1 MVSDV
6 GQPQGHH
13 GLELGRIWG
22 QFRDPDME
30 RGFREAR
37 RDADVRR
44 LSIGLVFGGLTFPL
58 FGLTRVISS
67 GVGDGGWALLASEFG
82 MLFLTLLVVVQIRR
96 EPAGPRNT
104 LWVTLAELAATSIVV
119 VLAIGS
125 PGHLYTHNLEFVGLM
140 LGMLIF
146 IPNRVPCSLAV
157 VVIGGIA
164 YAIAGTT
171 TPVGAQRLGLEDVM
185 TIAVILAVGLWTTVL
200 LERSRREEYGSFVAE
215 RRSRQ
220 RLEAEMDQREALQE
234 ELEWM
239 ASHDALTDLYNR
251 RAFLEQADRVLA
263 GARRREQPVSVLL
276 LDADEFKSIN
286 DMFGHHTGDE
296 AIRAIGRQAK
306 LCLRADD
313 VIGRVGGEEFAVVMP
328 ATNLALAEQ
337 VASRLREQIGAV
349 VIEHP
354 DGGVSFTVSIGITEC
369 RIWNETIQDALQR
382 ADAAMYEA
390 KLAGRNR
397 VIGV

>member
-1 MVSDV
+1 
-6 GQPQGHH
+6 
-13 GLELGRIWG
+13 
-22 QFRDPDME
+22 
-30 RGFREAR
+30 
-37 RDADVRR
+37 
-44 LSIGLVFGGLTFPL
+44 
-58 FGLTRVISS
+58 
-67 GVGDGGWALLASEFG
+67 
-82 MLFLTLLVVVQIRR
+82 
-96 EPAGPRNT
+96 
-104 LWVTLAELAATSIVV
+104 
-119 VLAIGS
+119 
-125 PGHLYTHNLEFVGLM
+125 
-140 LGMLIF
+140 
-146 IPNRVPCSLAV
+146 
-157 VVIGGIA
+157 
-164 YAIAGTT
+164 
-171 TPVGAQRLGLEDVM
+171 
-185 TIAVILAVGLWTTVL
+185 
-200 LERSRREEYGSFVAE
+200 VAE